1 MKNVFKKAYV
11 IAYFDSTGCVD
22 FFHGFNMDGVPMWG
36 CYSESLRVSPI
47 TAWMYLQ
54 RLHPHSGSIQV
65 LSFKEALDAIFN
77 QPFYLE
83 NPEYLDDVEY
93 VDDPDYI
100 AELSASEVCEN
111 GE

>member
-65 LSFKEALDAIFN
+65 LSFNEALDAIFD
-77 QPFYLE
+77 QPFYKDAT
-83 NPEYLDDVEY
+83 NPDYY
-93 VDDPDYI
+93 DDPDYI
-100 AELSASEVCEN
+100 AELAASEVRYD
-111 GE
+111 